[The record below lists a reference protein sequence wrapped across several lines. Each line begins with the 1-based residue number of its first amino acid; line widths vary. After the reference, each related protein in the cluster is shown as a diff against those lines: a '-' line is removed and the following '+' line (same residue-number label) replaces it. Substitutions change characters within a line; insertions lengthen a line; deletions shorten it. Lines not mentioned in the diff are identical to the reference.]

1 MRGKDGFCHNAHSIN
16 RRFRFGKRSRRG
28 GLRTALTSTVPKKFP
43 LPWWEGVREGDTVH
57 PHRNSPPSRGGKY
70 RGAAA
75 ALCFGLVMIFLIG
88 GPHHL
93 HAAQI
98 TDDRGAA
105 VTLAA
110 PPRRII
116 SLYGGLTEILS
127 ALGVADRVVA
137 CIQGDETVKGIPT
150 VGTHLQPNVEMILAL
165 KPDLVVQGGVAKG
178 MPALT
183 RLEAAQV
190 PVAMFAPRD
199 FAGLFST
206 ITRLGALTGRVEAA
220 SALTRSMEAKLADV
234 AQRVAKR
241 PRPRVFFEVRELN
254 LLAAGQGS
262 LVNDIITRAGGE
274 NIVTSPQKLT
284 LYSLE
289 ALIQA
294 NPEVY
299 IIQQGPMNRSPED
312 IYTRPYFQELKAV
325 KARRVLVV
333 SESLYSR
340 PGPRSAE
347 AVEELARFLH
357 PEAWEKAGA
366 GARGQFVKCLT

>member
-1 MRGKDGFCHNAHSIN
+1 
-16 RRFRFGKRSRRG
+16 
-28 GLRTALTSTVPKKFP
+28 L
-43 LPWWEGVREGDTVH
+43 
-57 PHRNSPPSRGGKY
+57 
-70 RGAAA
+70 
-75 ALCFGLVMIFLIG
+75 LIG
-88 GPHHL
+88 LMMLGLGAHNL
-93 HAAQI
+93 AAAQI
-98 TDDRGAA
+98 TDDRGAT
-105 VTLAA
+105 VTAAA

-116 SLYGGLTEILS
+116 SLYGGLTEILR
-127 ALGVADRVVA
+127 ALGVAGRVVA
-137 CIQGDETVKGIPT
+137 RIQGDETVKGVPT

-183 RLEAAQV
+183 RLEAAPV
-190 PVAMFAPRD
+190 PVAMFAPHD

-206 ITRLGALTGRVEAA
+206 ITRLGALTGQVEAA

-234 AQRVAKR
+234 AQRVATR

-274 NIVTSPQKLT
+274 NIITSPQKLT

-312 IYTRPYFQELKAV
+312 IYARPYFQELQAV

-357 PEAWEKAGA
+357 PEAWEKQGPGVRDQGS
-366 GARGQFVKCLT
+366 GARGQKKIN

>member
-1 MRGKDGFCHNAHSIN
+1 MRKC
-16 RRFRFGKRSRRG
+16 RFIGW
-28 GLRTALTSTVPKKFP
+28 GLLA
-43 LPWWEGVREGDTVH
+43 
-57 PHRNSPPSRGGKY
+57 
-70 RGAAA
+70 
-75 ALCFGLVMIFLIG
+75 GLVIVGLG
-88 GPHHL
+88 VQNL
-93 HAAQI
+93 AAAQI

-105 VTLAA
+105 VALAT

-127 ALGVADRVVA
+127 ALGAADRVVA
-137 CIQGDETVKGIPT
+137 RISGDETIKGIPT

-165 KPDLVVQGGVAKG
+165 KPDLVLQGGVAKG
-178 MPALT
+178 MPALK

-190 PVAMFAPRD
+190 PVAMFAPHD

-206 ITRLGALTGRVEAA
+206 ITRLGALIGREEAA
-220 SALTRSMEAKLADV
+220 AGLTRSMEAKLAEV
-234 AQRVAKR
+234 AKRVANR

-299 IIQQGPMNRSPED
+299 IIQKGPMNRSPED
-312 IYTRPYFQELKAV
+312 IYARPYFKELKAV
-325 KARRVLVV
+325 KTRRVLLVD
-333 SESLYSR
+333 ENLYSR
-340 PGPRSAE
+340 PGPRSAA
-347 AVEELARFLH
+347 AVEQLARFLH
-357 PEAWEKAGA
+357 PEAWEKQGSGA
-366 GARGQFVKCLT
+366 KGQGPAKD